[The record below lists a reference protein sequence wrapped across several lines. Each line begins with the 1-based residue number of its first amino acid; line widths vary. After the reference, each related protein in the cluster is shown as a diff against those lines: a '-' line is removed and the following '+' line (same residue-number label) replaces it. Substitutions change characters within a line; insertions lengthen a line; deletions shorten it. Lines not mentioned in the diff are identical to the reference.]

1 MPQTTT
7 SQAPTTAPI
16 MLPHQGRD
24 LETLL
29 ADAPVGELR
38 QMVREL
44 SAELDWALR
53 SFAPA
58 HRLVEADAH
67 ELVTLYKAA
76 PFGDAMH
83 GVQVTRAQARDFAS
97 AHRQDLVP
105 FADGLTL
112 ACWAHGAFPAEASL
126 DHA

>member
-1 MPQTTT
+1 MPQTTNP
-7 SQAPTTAPI
+7 QAPATTPI

-29 ADAPVGELR
+29 VNAPTEELR
-38 QMVREL
+38 KMVREL

-58 HRLVEADAH
+58 GRLVEADAH

-76 PFGDAMH
+76 PFSDAMH
-83 GVQVTRAQARDFAS
+83 GVQVTRAQARDFAN
-97 AHRQDLVP
+97 AHRQDLTP

-112 ACWAHGAFPAEASL
+112 ACWAHGAFPADSSL